1 MHLEVRGAVA
11 GPLKR
16 KLGIP
21 VEVEKDAARGGVV
34 YRITT
39 TGKGE

>member
-21 VEVEKDAARGGVV
+21 VEAEKGAERGGAV
-34 YRITT
+34 YWITT
-39 TGKGE
+39 PSKGE